1 MAYPPSYGG
10 GYSGYPPVPSAS
22 PYGGGP
28 YDSSSPYGSSGA
40 YGSSSGPYGASSGP
54 YGSSSGPY
62 GASSGPYGSSSPYGS
77 AAYSPYGSSS
87 AYDPFG
93 YPTTTASPYQS
104 SSYSY
109 GQASSGSHP
118 GAGHNPYGGP
128 QGSSP
133 SPYGSS
139 GQQGPYGVGS
149 NPMAS
154 GQGAYGTNPAAPGQG
169 AYGTNPAVPGQG
181 AYGSN
186 PAAPGQGAYGA
197 PVPGGSYP
205 GAPGQGG
212 HAYPGAPGQT
222 SPYPGSGPAGAYT
235 GPSPM
240 GSAPQPGQQYPGA
253 PQGAQAQYPGAPGTA
268 PWQPVPTSSQ
278 PGYPL
283 AQPQP
288 AQPTAG
294 FTSAPSA
301 PVAQPAGFPPT
312 APVPGAPLGQPGF
325 SAPAPFDPT
334 RIVQQLQEVVRSKQ
348 SKGFIELVARLGP
361 QELEAVKKGYASAT
375 GSTLIKDAEQDA
387 NFRFKDVL
395 VGILKSREEYDSD
408 ALYQA
413 IVGAGTDEEAL
424 IDILIGMPR
433 SHLELVKQCYQRD
446 HKEPLDQ
453 AVKGDTSGDFQ
464 KFMTYLLRGR
474 DETTTVDQERARAD
488 AVKLFQAGEGK
499 LGTDEETWYQTLTTP
514 NWHQL
519 RAIMRAYEASPM
531 TSHHHLIQ
539 ATESEFSG
547 WIKTAIVAMLTFA
560 TNPGEYYARR
570 INESIVGAGTKDQKL
585 IRIIVGQRH
594 RLPLIKEAY
603 ANLYHRTVYRHVEND
618 TSGDYKELL
627 LSIIGD

>member
-109 GQASSGSHP
+109 GQASSYGGGSYP

-139 GQQGPYGVGS
+139 GQQGPYG
-149 NPMAS
+149 A
-154 GQGAYGTNPAAPGQG
+154 
-169 AYGTNPAVPGQG
+169 
-181 AYGSN
+181 GSN

-197 PVPGGSYP
+197 PGQGGSYP

-253 PQGAQAQYPGAPGTA
+253 PQGVQAQYSGAPGAA
-268 PWQPVPTSSQ
+268 PWQPVPPSSQ
-278 PGYPL
+278 PGYPP

-288 AQPTAG
+288 APPTAG

-301 PVAQPAGFPPT
+301 PVAQPAGVPPT
-312 APVPGAPLGQPGF
+312 GAPLGQPGF

-334 RIVQQLQEVVRSKQ
+334 HIVQQLQEVVRSKK

-361 QELEAVKKGYASAT
+361 QELEAVKKAYASAT

-387 NFRFKDVL
+387 SFRFKDVL

-446 HKEPLDQ
+446 HKESLEQ